1 MMNDVGNLIIAIT
14 IGVLA
19 LVYGIHELKW
29 INDTTKKIKELDNTK
44 P

>member
-1 MMNDVGNLIIAIT
+1 MHDVVILIIAIT

-19 LVYGIHELKW
+19 IIYGIHELKW
-29 INDTTKKIKELDNTK
+29 VNNVTKKIKELDNTK

>member
-1 MMNDVGNLIIAIT
+1 MMHDVGILIIAII

-29 INDTTKKIKELDNTK
+29 IKDVTKRIKELDNTK